1 MEKIDIAVEQELSIA
16 VMNLIATEE
25 HLAFTAAKTGKTE
38 YLELYNAVRKLR
50 SKNMKELVK
59 NKRGETWCASKHL
72 LSTTM
77 RLIETAI
84 KYGAN
89 GEKQKAM
96 QVLEDAIEAYQI
108 FWFLQALGKPAKKGK
123 QKHAGKKAE

>member
-1 MEKIDIAVEQELSIA
+1 MDIAKEQELSMA

-25 HLAFTAAKTGKTE
+25 HLAFTAAKTGKPE
-38 YLELYNAVRKLR
+38 YLDLYNAVRKLR

-59 NKRGETWCASKHL
+59 NKNAESWCASKHL

-84 KYGAN
+84 KYGAS
-89 GEKQKAM
+89 GEKKKAM
-96 QVLEDAIEAYQI
+96 ELLDDAIEAYQI
-108 FWFLQALGKPAKKGK
+108 FWFLQALGEKK
-123 QKHAGKKAE
+123 

>member
-1 MEKIDIAVEQELSIA
+1 MDVAKEQELSMA

-25 HLAFTAAKTGKTE
+25 HLAFTAAKTGKPE

-50 SKNMKELVK
+50 SKNLRELVK
-59 NKRGETWCASKHL
+59 NKDGEAWCASKHL

-84 KYGAN
+84 KYGAEGN
-89 GEKQKAM
+89 RKKAM
-96 QVLEDAIEAYQI
+96 ELLDDAIEAYQI
-108 FWFLQALGKPAKKGK
+108 FWFLQEFGKKGK
-123 QKHAGKKAE
+123 K

>member
-1 MEKIDIAVEQELSIA
+1 MNKDIAIGQELSIA

-25 HLAFTAAKTGKTE
+25 HLAFTAAKTGKQE

-50 SKNMKELVK
+50 SKHLKELVK
-59 NKRGETWCASKHL
+59 NKDGECWCASKHL

-84 KYGAN
+84 KYGAV
-89 GEKQKAM
+89 GDKKKAM
-96 QVLEDAIEAYQI
+96 ELLDDAIEAYRL
-108 FWFLQALGKPAKKGK
+108 FWFVQSFAEKVKK
-123 QKHAGKKAE
+123 